1 MSRTASIIQQKI
13 ISLQD
18 AQILCA
24 QWKANGEK
32 IVFTNGVFDILHA
45 GHVQSL
51 MAASEC
57 GTRLIIG
64 LNADVSV
71 KRLKGDSRP
80 IIQQKDRALLLAAL
94 FFVDAI
100 VLFEEDTPINL
111 ISTLLP
117 DVLVKSA
124 DYALHNIVGAKEV
137 IAHGGVVRIMP
148 MVEGLS
154 TTNIVDKIMKGIDN

>member
-71 KRLKGDSRP
+71 KRLKGDSRHHSAEGQGP
-80 IIQQKDRALLLAAL
+80 
-94 FFVDAI
+94 AI
-100 VLFEEDTPINL
+100 GRSVFCGC
-111 ISTLLP
+111 
-117 DVLVKSA
+117 
-124 DYALHNIVGAKEV
+124 YC
-137 IAHGGVVRIMP
+137 VV
-148 MVEGLS
+148 
-154 TTNIVDKIMKGIDN
+154 